1 VSRYSGLRF
10 SLRFGLRLVL
20 AFVAAAASLVAAAS
34 SGRAA
39 ETSPAKNMYDV
50 FTIGTPLT
58 YTPFR
63 STPAVAETTIRHQV
77 FFDDLEG
84 SVNGWGVVDYR
95 AGQPNAWHIVSGTHS
110 CVGNAWWC
118 GQSGFLY
125 GDGYDN
131 DWVQKLTTNIPITLN
146 GTSSN
151 KLTFKYRCQTE
162 NSFDYV
168 WVLLK
173 GGAAGSKWDTLGS
186 YSGDFG
192 TSCNS
197 ATISISDSFTTVTQP
212 VTLMFL
218 FGSDLTV
225 STADSS
231 APLTGF
237 TLDDVKITAQGNNV
251 RFFDDMEAGS
261 SKWVA
266 QSPDPGP
273 LWHIENA
280 PGTSLPASCF
290 FLSSN
295 VWVPF
300 QGSGFGMVPEF
311 VDAMLT
317 TPPMNITG
325 VFSPNT
331 PTTALRVQ
339 MDNWINLPAENSVR
353 WSLWIQGSQDGTTWT
368 PWRSISARFS
378 GLSPQ
383 CTEGAYITID
393 PYNTPQTSI
402 QPGTPWMRLGF
413 RLRDERAVND
423 DPGPLRLG
431 YLTEGIYFDDI
442 GVYYVYTI
450 SGVETVDGVSADA
463 RLAIRKVFPNPF
475 NPSTKI
481 EFSVPREAPVSVRVF
496 DIQGR
501 SVATLVD
508 KSMAPGVYRVAWN
521 GKTDAGS
528 SLASGV
534 YFAQIRSG
542 ASRQSVR
549 LTMLK

>member
-1 VSRYSGLRF
+1 MYQDF
-10 SLRFGLRLVL
+10 SVG
-20 AFVAAAASLVAAAS
+20 
-34 SGRAA
+34 
-39 ETSPAKNMYDV
+39 P
-50 FTIGTPLT
+50 PLT

-84 SVNGWGVVDYR
+84 STAGWGTIDFR
-95 AGQPNAWHIVSGTHS
+95 AGQPDAWHTVSGTHS

-118 GQSGFLY
+118 GASGFLH

-131 DWVQKLTTNIPITLN
+131 DWVQKLTTNVPITLN
-146 GTSSN
+146 GTSAN

-168 WVLLK
+168 WVLIK
-173 GGAAGSKWDTLGS
+173 GGAAGAKWDTLAG

-197 ATISISDSFTTVTQP
+197 ATLSISDSFTTVTQP

-218 FGSDLTV
+218 FGSDLSV
-225 STADSS
+225 STNDS
-231 APLTGF
+231 AGAFTGF
-237 TLDDVKITAQGNNV
+237 TLDDVKITAQSNNV
-251 RFFDDMEAGS
+251 RFFDDMEAGT
-261 SKWVA
+261 SKWVHS
-266 QSPDPGP
+266 SPDPGS

-311 VDAMLT
+311 VDAMLY
-317 TPPMNITG
+317 TPPMNIAG
-325 VFSPNT
+325 VFSQNT
-331 PTTALRVQ
+331 PTTALRLQ
-339 MDNWINLPAENSVR
+339 LDDWINLPAENSVR
-353 WSLWIQGSQDGTTWT
+353 WQLWIQGSQDNVTWT
-368 PWRSISARFS
+368 PWKPISARFS

-383 CTEGAYITID
+383 CIEGSFITFD
-393 PYNTPQTSI
+393 PYSTNSTGI
-402 QPGTPWMRLGF
+402 QPGTPWIRLGF
-413 RLRDERAVND
+413 RLRDERALND

-431 YLTEGIYFDDI
+431 YQTEGIYLDDI

-450 SGVETVDGVSADA
+450 SGVETVDGAPADA
-463 RLAIRKVFPNPF
+463 RLAIRKAFPNPF

-481 EFSVPREAPVSVRVF
+481 EFSVPKEAPVSVRVF

-501 SVATLVD
+501 AVATLLN

-521 GKTDAGS
+521 GKTDAGGN
-528 SLASGV
+528 LGSGV
-534 YFAQIRSG
+534 YFAQIQSG